1 MHPDRERRSV
11 IPLHGGDAER
21 DSLAAESALYDL
33 VGQCPADLRPA
44 ALELLCRMA
53 PGDPALERMHAA
65 IPAMQGEGVDAGQ
78 ISAATAILRS
88 AIHGDASAGAAVTRA
103 RHDAL
108 DAAVSTWQ
116 VNALAHRDE
125 IHRRFMRD
133 VSHDIRSPLNSIL
146 FLADALRGEHSG
158 PLNEVQARQV
168 DVLFMASVTLVK
180 LVNDLIDF
188 AHLDPDT
195 EVHVASA
202 PFSPG
207 AVIEEIRNLVGP
219 LLDYHRVTLMVN
231 HSAASPRQGDGQL
244 LNRVLLNLVTN
255 AVQATPEDGVVTL
268 TTEDDAA
275 TGGLIVSLADC
286 GPGVDFDAVR
296 TLVHRAADGA
306 DAPRLEAWTHGLG
319 LSIAARLV
327 AAAGGSLDVEEV
339 EPRGTEFRILL
350 PFGAL

>member
-21 DSLAAESALYDL
+21 ESPSAGSALYDL

-44 ALELLCRMA
+44 ALELLLRMA
-53 PGDPALERMHAA
+53 PGDPTLERLREGL
-65 IPAMQGEGVDAGQ
+65 PESDGQGIDAGE
-78 ISAATAILRS
+78 ISAATAIIRS
-88 AIHGDASAGAAVTRA
+88 AILGDGSAAEAVTRA

-108 DAAVSTWQ
+108 DAAVSAWQ
-116 VNALAHRDE
+116 VAALAHRDDA
-125 IHRRFMRD
+125 HRRFMRD

-219 LLDYHRVTLMVN
+219 LLDYHRVKLSVN

-255 AVQATPEDGVVTL
+255 AVQATPEDGVVVL
-268 TTEDDAA
+268 TTDDDEA
-275 TGGLIVSLADC
+275 TGGLVVSLTDS

-296 TLVHRAADGA
+296 KLVHGAAAGA
-306 DAPRLEAWTHGLG
+306 EAPRLEAWTHGLG

-327 AAAGGSLDVEEV
+327 AAAGGRLDVEEA
-339 EPRGTEFRILL
+339 EPHGTRFRIRL